1 MFVRNIITELENWRQ
16 SPGRKPLI
24 LRGARQVGKTTAVH
38 LFAKQ
43 FKQYIYLNLEN
54 EENKELFEKHS
65 SINDLIQAV
74 FLLNN
79 KQRNS
84 KDTLLFIDEIQEA
97 PKAIAQLRYFYEQA
111 NDIYVIAAGSL
122 LENIFDK
129 SISFPVGRVEYR
141 VLRPVSFYEF
151 LLAKKEDVAIEV
163 FNKLP
168 VPEFAHDKLIKLFTT
183 YALIGGMPEIID
195 NYIINEDLTALKP
208 IYEALLVSYIDDVE
222 KYARNQTQVQLIRHA
237 IMSVFHEAG
246 KRIKFHG
253 FGRSNYGSREMGEAL
268 RTLEKTMLIHLIYPT
283 VSSINPIIDD
293 KRKSPRLQV
302 LDTGLLN
309 FFTGIQPDLI
319 GIKDLNSTYQ
329 GIVAEHIVGQE
340 LLSKNYSVLYKNSFW
355 VREKKTSMAEV
366 DYLYKYRNLVIP
378 IEVKSG
384 ATGKLKSLHL
394 FMDTANHKLAV
405 RIYSGK
411 LKIDKIT
418 TPQKKEYFLLNLP
431 VYLISKI
438 DDYLKWLETEIKQL

>member
-1 MFVRNIITELENWRQ
+1 MFIRSIISELENW
-16 SPGRKPLI
+16 SKSSNRKPLI
-24 LRGARQVGKTTAVH
+24 LRGARQVGKTTAVN

-54 EENKELFEKHS
+54 KEDRELFEKYT
-65 SINDLIQAV
+65 SINELIQAI
-74 FLLNN
+74 FLVKNT
-79 KQRNS
+79 QRHI

-97 PKAIAQLRYFYEQA
+97 PEAIAQLRYFYEQA
-111 NDIYVIAAGSL
+111 SDIFVIAAGSL
-122 LENIFDK
+122 LETIFDK

-151 LLAKKEDVAIEV
+151 LLAKKEDAAIEV
-163 FNKLP
+163 FNKIP
-168 VPEFAHDKLIKLFTT
+168 VPVFAHDKLFKLFNT
-183 YALIGGMPEIID
+183 YALVGGMPEIID
-195 NYIINEDLTALKP
+195 NYIKNQDLTVLKQ
-208 IYEALLVSYIDDVE
+208 IYETLLVSYIDDVE

-237 IMSVFHEAG
+237 IQSVFDEAG

-268 RTLEKTMLIHLIYPT
+268 RTLEKAMLIQLIYPS
-283 VSSINPIIDD
+283 VSSTNPIIDD

-309 FFTGIQPDLI
+309 YFTGIQPDLI
-319 GIKDLNSTYQ
+319 GIKDLSSAYQ

-340 LLSKNYSVLYKNSFW
+340 LLSEEYSVLYKNKFW

-366 DYLYKYRNLVIP
+366 DYLYKYKNFVIP
-378 IEVKSG
+378 VEVKSG

-394 FMDTANHKLAV
+394 FMDIANHKMAI
-405 RIYSGK
+405 RAYSGN
-411 LKIDKIT
+411 LKIDLIK
-418 TPQKKEYFLLNLP
+418 TPQKKKYYLLNLP
-431 VYLISKI
+431 IYLISKI
-438 DDYLKWLETEIKQL
+438 DDYLKWFEKEIKQL